1 MFDRKTKIL
10 VVDDF
15 ETMRKITKHI
25 LKDLGYDNIDQADN
39 GRSALKMLKNGGYG
53 LIISDWNMP
62 DIDGLRLLKAI
73 RSNNFYRDIPVLMI
87 TAEMKREQVISAAQA
102 GVDGYIGKPF
112 SAQDLKDKLQ
122 LVYNKRVKNN
132 TPA

>member
-1 MFDRKTKIL
+1 MFESNCKIL

-15 ETMRKITKHI
+15 ETMRNITKHI
-25 LKDLGYDNIDQADN
+25 LKSLGYTNIDQADN
-39 GRSALKMLKNGGYG
+39 GRSALKMLQHGGYD

-62 DIDGLRLLKAI
+62 DVDGLRMLKAI
-73 RSNNFYRDIPVLMI
+73 RSNNFFRDIPVLMI

-112 SAQDLKDKLQ
+112 SPQDLKEKLQ
-122 LVYNKRVKNN
+122 LVYDKRVKSQ
-132 TPA
+132 TLA